1 MPTFVW
7 MEIASLDPQIC
18 VCSRALTPPSLQIE
32 YPKPDGKLTFDLL
45 SSVALTG
52 TNHEG
57 DQGPF
62 IDDVRTKRGRGAK
75 RICSERGCLRLLIAI
90 SPICG
95 KKGDPIL

>member
-1 MPTFVW
+1 MNP
-7 MEIASLDPQIC
+7 ASWLSLAIHATLHPPFED
-18 VCSRALTPPSLQIE
+18 SLALTSTLQIE

-62 IDDVRTKRGRGAK
+62 IDDVRTEDGGVG
-75 RICSERGCLRLLIAI
+75 S
-90 SPICG
+90 
-95 KKGDPIL
+95 GDYLVREVA